1 MEKNNNIIEEE
12 TKFCDLINN
21 RQLILK
27 EGNINDSQEYIGVPK
42 KLLDDLKDF
51 DFWKEWK
58 NS

>member
-1 MEKNNNIIEEE
+1 MGKNNNIIEEE

-21 RQLILK
+21 QQLNLK
-27 EGNINDSQEYIGVPK
+27 EGNINDSQEYIRVPK